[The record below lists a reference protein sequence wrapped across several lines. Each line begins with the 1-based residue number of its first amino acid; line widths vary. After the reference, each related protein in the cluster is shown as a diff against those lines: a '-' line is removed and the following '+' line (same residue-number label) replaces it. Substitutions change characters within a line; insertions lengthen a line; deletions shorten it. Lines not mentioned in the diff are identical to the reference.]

1 MFQNVVPEWISK
13 STVQTDDRS
22 NLTPVDTIDEDDDL
36 ASGNKNPVISN
47 PSIQS
52 LDNDDEIQS
61 LLLRHEKK
69 TSSSGGILQQKL
81 LIPGADSDDQSDKS
95 ESDSDF
101 DETNKKKILGNLNL
115 MGSNENDEEM
125 SSGDDD
131 GDIPVV
137 KVGGEEYA
145 ITDIQGN
152 ESIIE
157 KMTSEE
163 KDRYIQISQDF
174 YSNVYE

>member
-1 MFQNVVPEWISK
+1 M
-13 STVQTDDRS
+13 VQSAVKTD
-22 NLTPVDTIDEDDDL
+22 NLSSQDPVDTIDEVDEIE
-36 ASGNKNPVISN
+36 SGNKKPVTTNLSN
-47 PSIQS
+47 QS

-69 TSSSGGILQQKL
+69 SSSSGGVLQQKL

-101 DETNKKKILGNLNL
+101 EDTNRKKMFESMVVRGI
-115 MGSNENDEEM
+115 NENRDEEI

-137 KVGGEEYA
+137 KIGGEEYT
-145 ITDIQGN
+145 ITDIN
-152 ESIIE
+152 ETIIQ

-174 YSNVYE
+174 YANVYE